1 MRLTLAT
8 CWCLASSI
16 AMAAADCGIQL
27 GQENGQDA
35 APKTAA
41 PESTS
46 KADAPSSGGAAAA
59 RRASARA
66 AVAKKKADRKAAAKK
81 QPAKDTGLAMEPGV
95 VCKSIDGFEN
105 YVPLPGAAQTSDE
118 KLLVYIRALGYRT
131 EIVDGTLEGHLTVD
145 GEVRRRGDKA
155 VLRQKKK
162 MLEYKP
168 RAELPPQFVYLKN
181 SVSLKGLSPGD
192 YELTIILHDEIA
204 KGAPASQVIK
214 FKIIPPI
221 DPSKVKEPSA
231 PNELDMLYL
240 PFLDLAGPEDDND

>member
-16 AMAAADCGIQL
+16 AMAAAEGGMHLRQDDQ
-27 GQENGQDA
+27 QDA
-35 APKTAA
+35 APKKAA
-41 PESTS
+41 VESTS
-46 KADAPSSGGAAAA
+46 KTDAPSGSTAAK
-59 RRASARA
+59 RATARA
-66 AVAKKKADRKAAAKK
+66 AAAKKKADRKAAAKK
-81 QPAKDTGLAMEPGV
+81 KPGKETGLAMEPGV

-145 GEVRRRGDKA
+145 GEVRRRGDKN

-168 RAELPPQFVYLKN
+168 RRAPSPVRLPERAR
-181 SVSLKGLSPGD
+181 SRSKGSHRA
-192 YELTIILHDEIA
+192 TT
-204 KGAPASQVIK
+204 S
-214 FKIIPPI
+214 
-221 DPSKVKEPSA
+221 
-231 PNELDMLYL
+231 
-240 PFLDLAGPEDDND
+240 